1 MKLYFDNFIDD
12 IVTTFTIGVVD
23 DILFK
28 VIVFIRIVNMDH
40 KNHDPQYPQNLR
52 TPSLSLNY

>member
-1 MKLYFDNFIDD
+1 MKLYFDNFTDN

-28 VIVFIRIVNMDH
+28 VILYNPV
-40 KNHDPQYPQNLR
+40 
-52 TPSLSLNY
+52 